1 MRIGA
6 GLAIVAA
13 AIILFIVLQGGDDG
27 SDEAGGGAPAA
38 AKQAGDGAKPK
49 PAPVPLVNLKGGQPV
64 GGVQDLRFTSGER
77 VRFEVRSDV
86 DGEVHVHGYE
96 LTRPVNAGGKVGFDF
111 PADLEG
117 GYEVELHQEGGEVQI
132 ADLVVAPG

>member
-6 GLAIVAA
+6 GVVIVAA
-13 AIILFIVLQGGDDG
+13 AIVLFVVLQGGDDG
-27 SDEAGGGAPAA
+27 SDGASERAPAA
-38 AKQAGDGAKPK
+38 AKQQAGDAEPK
-49 PAPVPLVNLKGGQPV
+49 PAPVPLVSVAGGEPV

-77 VRFEVRSDV
+77 IRFEVRSDV

-96 LTRPVNAGGKVGFDF
+96 LSKQVKAGGRVGFDF

-132 ADLVVAPG
+132 ADLVIAPG